1 MLHRCLS
8 LIPLLLPLIV
18 HAAPMTPAQIPEPLK
33 PWVEWALW
41 QDKSLK
47 CPTLGMAGD
56 TTRPCVWP
64 ASLGLELDEHG
75 GHFELDLKLYAEQP
89 VTLPGDAAHW
99 PLSVQADGQP
109 VGVIEGEGRPRLRLA
124 PGVHHLSGR
133 FEWDRSPPALSI
145 PLDLGLIRLSL
156 HGKAIPFPALNEQGQ
171 LWLDPQAGASSA
183 AEFTDALEARVY
195 RQVIDGVPL
204 RVLTH
209 VELDAAG
216 KTREIVLPGALLPE
230 AIPMRLGSE
239 LPARLDAEGRLRV
252 QVRAGH
258 WQLDLESR
266 QPRDITE
273 LALPAFAPPWPAE
286 EIWSFAADNAV
297 RLVEVEGVSAIDP
310 RQTSLPE
317 DWKRLPAFRLRPGDA
332 LHLRVIR
339 RGDPEPEPDRL
350 TLNRALW
357 LDFDGSGF
365 TASDQIGGQM
375 TRDWRLDAG
384 EAMAL
389 GRVAIDGAP
398 LSITRDPST
407 GLTGVEVR
415 RGRLNI
421 SADSRLPATRILPAT
436 GWRKDFQS
444 VRAELNLPPGW
455 RLFAAMGVDTSRGSW
470 MDAWTLLDFFIVLT
484 LTLAAGRLWDWRVAA
499 LTLITLTL
507 IWQEPEA
514 PRYTWINLLVATA
527 LLRVVPVSDAPSA
540 REGALLRW
548 LRTYRLLA
556 VALLVLVAIPFVGQQ
571 IRLGL
576 YPQLQRPWAEY
587 ETRTLGE
594 TQDYVPSAG
603 AAAEAV
609 NEAMDAAPPSP
620 SPATPDQIM
629 SRRQRAAAKL
639 AKPASPTPRPDEI
652 DPNAITQT
660 GPGLPRWTWNR
671 FSLNWKGPVPMGQDV
686 TLILLSPAVNLGLN
700 LLRVALLVGLGALLF
715 LGSWKWPSWRPR
727 GGQTLTLA
735 LLVLAAAP
743 KARAAEFPGPEL
755 LNELRARLTAP
766 AECLPYCADIARMN
780 VHAQGNELQLELEVE
795 AEAAVGLPLPA
806 QSGQWL
812 PSRVSLDGQS
822 APALIR
828 TDEGQLWLGLE
839 PGPHRV
845 LLNGPLPDVEQ
856 VTLPLPLKPHR
867 VTASVS
873 DWKIEGLGDNGVPD
887 LQLRLVRPSAR
898 AETGSA
904 RTAENRPLPVF
915 AKVER
920 TLQLGLEWRLATRV
934 RRLTPADSASSLEIP
949 LVPGEAVL
957 TADLPVREGKVM
969 LNLPA
974 GQSEAGWESALP
986 IKLAITLTAPASR
999 DWTEIWR
1006 LDASPIWHVESS
1018 GLTVVHH
1025 QSPAGRWQ
1033 PEWRPWAGESVTL
1046 DITRPPSAPGTTL
1059 TLDATEL
1066 SLRPGERATEATL
1079 NLSLRSS
1086 RGGQFPLTLP
1096 PGARLQT
1103 VKLDGLQQPI
1113 RQDGASVVLPVHPGA
1128 QTAVINWLDD
1138 QGVSTM
1144 LRGPEVRLGAASV
1157 NARQTIQLGQ
1167 NRWVLLA
1174 GGPRLGPAV
1183 LFWSLL
1189 ATLVLLG
1196 FGLSKIPGSPA
1207 RFWQWTL
1214 LLIGLSQTTLMGAA
1228 LVVLWL
1234 LALAWRGTTAFHGTD
1249 REFKALQLSL
1259 ATLTVLSVFILIGAV
1274 AGGLLGLPSM
1284 QIAGNGSSAYQLI
1297 WYQDRSPETLPRPWV
1312 VSVPLWVYRALML
1325 AWALWLANTVLNWL
1339 KWGWGCFASGGI
1351 WNRRTDSS
1359 A

>member
-8 LIPLLLPLIV
+8 LISLLLPLIV
-18 HAAPMTPAQIPEPLK
+18 HAAPMTPAQIPEQLK
-33 PWVEWALW
+33 PWAEWALW
-41 QDKSLK
+41 PDKSLN
-47 CPTLGMAGD
+47 CPHLGAAGEA
-56 TTRPCVWP
+56 TRPCVWP
-64 ASLGLELDEHG
+64 ASLKLELDGHG
-75 GHFELDLKLYAEQP
+75 GRFDLDVRVYAEQP

-99 PLSVQADGQP
+99 PLSVQADGRAI
-109 VGVIEGEGRPRLRLA
+109 GVIQSEGRPRLRLP
-124 PGVHHLSGR
+124 PGAHQLSGR
-133 FEWDRSPPALSI
+133 FEWDRPPPALSI
-145 PLDLGLIRLSL
+145 PTDLGLIALSL
-156 HGKAIPFPALNEQGQ
+156 NGQTVAFPALNEQGQ
-171 LWLDPQAGASSA
+171 LWLDPQAGDSASAESA
-183 AEFTDALEARVY
+183 DALEVRVF
-195 RQVIDGVPL
+195 RQVIDGVPTRL
-204 RVLTH
+204 LTH

-216 KTREIVLPGALLPE
+216 KTREIVLPVALLPK
-230 AIPMRLGSE
+230 AIPMSLVSG

-266 QPRDITE
+266 QPGEITE
-273 LALPAFAPPWPAE
+273 LALSTFAPPWPEE

-297 RLVEVEGVSAIDP
+297 RLVEVEGVNAIDP
-310 RQTSLPE
+310 RQTSLPD
-317 DWKRLPAFRLRPGDA
+317 DWKSLPAFRLRPGDTFR
-332 LHLRVIR
+332 LRVIR

-350 TLNRALW
+350 TLNRKLW
-357 LDFDGSGF
+357 LDFDGGGF

-375 TRDWRLDAG
+375 TRDWRLNAG
-384 EAMAL
+384 EGMTL

-398 LSITRDPST
+398 LSITQDQGT
-407 GLTGVEVR
+407 GLAGVEVR
-415 RGRLNI
+415 RGTLNV
-421 SADSRLPATRILPAT
+421 SADSRLPATRTLPAT

-484 LTLAAGRLWDWRVAA
+484 LTLAAGRLWDWRTAA

-514 PRYTWINLLVATA
+514 PRYTWINLLAATA
-527 LLRVVPVSDAPSA
+527 LLRVVPAGESPGA
-540 REGALLRW
+540 REGAFLRG

-556 VALLVLVAIPFVGQQ
+556 VALLVLAAIPFVGQQ

-576 YPQLQRPWAEY
+576 YPQLERPWAEY

-609 NEAMDAAPPSP
+609 NEAMDAAPPPP
-620 SPATPDQIM
+620 SPAPLDKAL
-629 SRRQRAAAKL
+629 SRRQRAAAKTV
-639 AKPASPTPRPDEI
+639 KPSAPTLRPDEI

-660 GPGLPRWTWNR
+660 GPGLPRWSWNR

-686 TLILLSPAVNLGLN
+686 TLILLSPAVNLGLS
-700 LLRVALLVGLGALLF
+700 LLRVALLAGLGALLL
-715 LGSWKWPSWRPR
+715 LGSWPWPSWRPR
-727 GGQTLTLA
+727 DGQALVLA
-735 LLVLAAAP
+735 LLVIAAAP
-743 KARAAEFPGPEL
+743 RARAAEFPGPEL

-766 AECLPYCADIARMN
+766 AECLPHCADIAVMS
-780 VHAQGNELQLELEVE
+780 VTAQGSELRVELEVE

-812 PSRVSLDGQS
+812 PARVELDGEP

-828 TDEGQLWLGLE
+828 TDDGQLWLGLE
-839 PGPHRV
+839 PGHHRV
-845 LLNGPLPDVEQ
+845 LLTGPLPGVEQ

-867 VTASVS
+867 VKSSVS
-873 DWKIEGLGDNGVPD
+873 DWKIEGIGDNGVPD
-887 LQLRLVRPSAR
+887 LQLRLVRPSSQPEAGAAR
-898 AETGSA
+898 A
-904 RTAENRPLPVF
+904 AENRPLPVF
-915 AKVER
+915 AEVER
-920 TLQLGLEWRLATRV
+920 TLHLGLEWRLATRV
-934 RRLTPADSASSLEIP
+934 RRLTPPDSASSLEIP

-957 TADLPVREGKVM
+957 TADLPVREGKVV

-974 GQSEAGWESALP
+974 GQSEAAWESALP
-986 IKLAITLTAPASR
+986 IKSDIILTAPASR

-1046 DITRPPSAPGTTL
+1046 NITRPASAPGATL

-1066 SLRPGERATEATL
+1066 SLRPGERSTEATL

-1096 PGARLQT
+1096 PEARLQT
-1103 VKLDGLQQPI
+1103 VRLDGVQQPI
-1113 RQDGASVVLPVHPGA
+1113 RQDGASVVLPVHPGS
-1128 QTAVINWLDD
+1128 QSAVISWLDS
-1138 QGVSTM
+1138 QGVSTL

-1157 NARQTIQLGQ
+1157 NARQTIQLSQ

-1196 FGLSKIPGSPA
+1196 FGLSRIPGSPA

-1214 LLIGLSQTTLMGAA
+1214 LLIGLSQTTLMGAT
-1228 LVVLWL
+1228 VVVVWL
-1234 LALAWRGTTAFHGTD
+1234 LALAWRGKAEFHGTD

-1259 ATLTVLSVFILIGAV
+1259 AALTVLSVFILMGAV

-1312 VSVPLWVYRALML
+1312 VSVPLWLYRALML

-1339 KWGWGCFASGGI
+1339 KWGWNCFTTGGL
-1351 WNRRTDSS
+1351 WNRRTDSTT
-1359 A
+1359 